1 MNIIPTAI
9 RNRCFRRTTASI
21 RCVKVSKLCNWF
33 KTKINL
39 VVVRTFQY
47 LMAWKTIR
55 SLVFRK
61 FQCFPTGNRSI
72 CARNGKEY
80 FNLGEWCEC
89 EDIYIRWSGNLSLS
103 LRIIKQFNEF
113 IFICCHCKVLKS
125 ARWKALTYTAHSRR
139 ASFHLSI
146 EKLYLP
152 IQANVIIYIDSIN

>member
-1 MNIIPTAI
+1 MHGTEK
-9 RNRCFRRTTASI
+9 SI
-21 RCVKVSKLCNWF
+21 SISVNDA
-33 KTKINL
+33 N
-39 VVVRTFQY
+39 VRIFTFDGRE
-47 LMAWKTIR
+47 I
-55 SLVFRK
+55 
-61 FQCFPTGNRSI
+61 
-72 CARNGKEY
+72 
-80 FNLGEWCEC
+80 
-89 EDIYIRWSGNLSLS
+89 SLS